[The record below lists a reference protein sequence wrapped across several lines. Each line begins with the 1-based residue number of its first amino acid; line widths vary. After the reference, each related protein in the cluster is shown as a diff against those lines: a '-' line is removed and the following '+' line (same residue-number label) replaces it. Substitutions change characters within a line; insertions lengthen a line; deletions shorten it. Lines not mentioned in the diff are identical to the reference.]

1 MKLEELKRLREEKFL
16 AHKKKKRE
24 YYLKKKEVKKVY
36 DYEEELNN
44 ENFSLKIKE
53 IIKAQKNYLDN
64 RKDIIISKLND
75 YKKIF
80 LQTSKIFLPLSLVVI
95 GIGMIG
101 KFLVFDPK
109 LPSFNITS
117 LWLIKILFLT
127 IFPEEFFFR
136 FFLQNNIINLLKKS
150 QFFKTKNYQIIGL
163 ILTAIIFGLTHF
175 SGGFSLVLLAIIS
188 GFGYGFVYMRTR
200 YIESA
205 ILLHFLI
212 NLSHFLFFSYP
223 FNLAIS

>member
-75 YKKIF
+75 YNIKKGRGNVEN
-80 LQTSKIFLPLSLVVI
+80 KDV
-95 GIGMIG
+95 
-101 KFLVFDPK
+101 FLVTENTNNVYYLKGFK
-109 LPSFNITS
+109 YRGKVYFN
-117 LWLIKILFLT
+117 
-127 IFPEEFFFR
+127 
-136 FFLQNNIINLLKKS
+136 N
-150 QFFKTKNYQIIGL
+150 
-163 ILTAIIFGLTHF
+163 
-175 SGGFSLVLLAIIS
+175 
-188 GFGYGFVYMRTR
+188 
-200 YIESA
+200 
-205 ILLHFLI
+205 
-212 NLSHFLFFSYP
+212 
-223 FNLAIS
+223 